1 MASKGA
7 QKCLSKSLD
16 YALTGR
22 WSMIIAVRLVV
33 MLARRFRIKR
43 SLFVVIRKKLIA
55 QSIMMIKAMIIK

>member
-7 QKCLSKSLD
+7 PKCLRKSLD

-43 SLFVVIRKKLIA
+43 LIVIT
-55 QSIMMIKAMIIK
+55 